1 MKTKE
6 GVDKIQLHKY
16 NKLCIV
22 LNLIEKTSTH
32 SKIPNFKLFAE
43 KLVQVRP
50 KFSKTELQTLPNS
63 GT

>member
-6 GVDKIQLHKY
+6 GVDQIQLHKY

-32 SKIPNFKLFAE
+32 SNIPNFKL
-43 KLVQVRP
+43 VC
-50 KFSKTELQTLPNS
+50 
-63 GT
+63 